1 MSIWTRP
8 GKGCEF
14 MLERC
19 LSLLIGYFC
28 GSILTADLLTRQK
41 GKADIRQLG
50 SGNPGAANVALQLGP
65 GWGLLVLLGDV
76 GKTMLACLMCRFL
89 LFPELGGLAVLY
101 AGLGAVLGHNWPLW
115 TRFQGGKGV
124 AALCTLSVLYLP
136 AAGAVTIGL
145 MLLVCA
151 VSHRLSIGAAAIGPA
166 FLLAM
171 VCLRRPA
178 EDCLLAGAIAPA
190 MLVRSLIA
198 LLKEKKMHS
207 GR

>member
-76 GKTMLACLMCRFL
+76 GKPCS
-89 LFPELGGLAVLY
+89 PV
-101 AGLGAVLGHNWPLW
+101 
-115 TRFQGGKGV
+115 
-124 AALCTLSVLYLP
+124 
-136 AAGAVTIGL
+136 
-145 MLLVCA
+145 
-151 VSHRLSIGAAAIGPA
+151 
-166 FLLAM
+166 
-171 VCLRRPA
+171 
-178 EDCLLAGAIAPA
+178 
-190 MLVRSLIA
+190 
-198 LLKEKKMHS
+198 
-207 GR
+207 